1 MEGRKK
7 VLVTATNYST
17 LCKEAKAL
25 LEQNQ
30 IDVIENPHDRP
41 MTFEELRE
49 VISDIDGVVAGVDSW
64 NEAVFQL
71 APHLKVISRFGVG
84 VDNID
89 LEKAKEYGIHVTN
102 APRLNSN
109 AVAELTINLILNSLR
124 NTVHL
129 HHTTQQGNWDR
140 FVGVELKGKKVGL
153 LGFGNIAQNVA
164 KKLQGFDVEMYAYD
178 KFPNE
183 EIAGKYNVTFLS
195 YEEILK
201 KCDIVSMH
209 LPHMD
214 ETHHFMN
221 KERFRQMKEGA
232 FFINTSRGGLVDE
245 QALYEALHSDHL
257 QAAAIDVYEKEP
269 TKSTN
274 PLFQLK
280 NIITTPHTAAETYET
295 YHFVGLLT
303 AQAIVDVFQNKKP
316 NNLLN
321 G

>member
-1 MEGRKK
+1 M
-7 VLVTATNYST
+7 
-17 LCKEAKAL
+17 
-25 LEQNQ
+25 
-30 IDVIENPHDRP
+30 
-41 MTFEELRE
+41 
-49 VISDIDGVVAGVDSW
+49 
-64 NEAVFQL
+64 
-71 APHLKVISRFGVG
+71 
-84 VDNID
+84 
-89 LEKAKEYGIHVTN
+89 
-102 APRLNSN
+102 
-109 AVAELTINLILNSLR
+109 AELTINLILNSLR